1 MKIFDCFMYYDEE
14 MILDLRL
21 NYLNNYV
28 DYFVIVE
35 SIYTHSGQRRKLFFN
50 INNFSKFKK
59 KIIYIVLNEEP
70 KNLDKIE
77 KNDDENTLNSKLIL
91 NAVKRENL
99 QRDTIQNGLMLASQ
113 NDFIVISDVDEIP
126 NLENL
131 NLDNIDKKIILFNQK
146 YYYYK
151 FNLKLNGIKW
161 YGSKACLNKYLISP
175 QWLRNVKSKIYP
187 WWRFDVFFSNKK
199 YKNIKIINNGGWHFS
214 NIKSASDIEKKM
226 RTYLHHIEYELNPL
240 GEAKINEIIK
250 QKKPIYNLK
259 SDMKSNKFDLSDR
272 LISADINELPSYVQN
287 NLNKYKKWID

>member
-35 SIYTHSGQRRKLFFN
+35 SIYTHSGQRRKLLFN

-70 KNLDKIE
+70 KNLDKIDKKDD
-77 KNDDENTLNSKLIL
+77 KNTVNSKLIL

-99 QRDTIQNGLMLASQ
+99 QRDTIQNGLTLASQ
-113 NDFIVISDVDEIP
+113 NDLIIISDVDEIP
-126 NLENL
+126 NLESFNF
-131 NLDNIDKKIILFNQK
+131 DNIDKKIILFNQK

-161 YGSKACLNKYLISP
+161 HGSKACLKKYLISP
-175 QWLRNVKSKIYP
+175 QWLRNVKDKIYP
-187 WWRFDVFFSNKK
+187 WWRFDIFFSNKK
-199 YKNIKIINNGGWHFS
+199 YKNVKIINNGGWHFS

-226 RTYLHHIEYELNPL
+226 KTYLHHREYELNPL
-240 GEAKINEIIK
+240 GEVKIQEIIE
-250 QKKPIYNLK
+250 QKKTIYNLK
-259 SDMKSNKFDLSDR
+259 SDMRSNKFDLSDK
-272 LISADINELPSYVQN
+272 LVSAELNELPSYIKK
-287 NLNKYKKWID
+287 NLKKYSNWVE

>member
-1 MKIFDCFMYYDEE
+1 
-14 MILDLRL
+14 MILIIFL
-21 NYLNNYV
+21 NL
-28 DYFVIVE
+28 
-35 SIYTHSGQRRKLFFN
+35 
-50 INNFSKFKK
+50 KK

-70 KNLDKIE
+70 KNLDRIE
-77 KNDDENTLNSKLIL
+77 KKDDENAINSKLIL

-99 QRDTIQNGLMLASQ
+99 QRDTIQNGLTLATQ
-113 NDFIVISDVDEIP
+113 NDLIIISDVDEIP
-126 NLENL
+126 NLESL

-161 YGSKACLNKYLISP
+161 YGSKACLKKYLISP

-214 NIKSASDIEKKM
+214 NIKSASEIEKKM
-226 RTYLHHIEYELNPL
+226 RTYLHHREYELNPL

-250 QKKPIYNLK
+250 EKKPIYNLK

-287 NLNKYKKWID
+287 NLEKYKKWID

>member
-28 DYFVIVE
+28 DYFIIVE
-35 SIYTHSGQRRKLFFN
+35 SIYTHSGLRRKLLFD

-70 KNLDKIE
+70 KNLDRIE
-77 KNDDENTLNSKLIL
+77 KKDDENAINSKLIL

-99 QRDTIQNGLMLASQ
+99 QRDTIQNGLMLATQ
-113 NDFIVISDVDEIP
+113 NDLIIISDVDEIP
-126 NLENL
+126 NLESL

-161 YGSKACLNKYLISP
+161 HGSKACLKKYLISP
-175 QWLRNVKSKIYP
+175 QWLRNVKDKIYP
-187 WWRFDVFFSNKK
+187 WWRFDIFFSNKK

-226 RTYLHHIEYELNPL
+226 RTYLHHREYELNPL
-240 GEAKINEIIK
+240 GESKINEIIK
-250 QKKPIYNLK
+250 EKKPIYNLK

-272 LISADINELPSYVQN
+272 LITANINELPNYVQN
-287 NLNKYKKWID
+287 NLEKYKKWID

>member
-28 DYFVIVE
+28 DYFIIVE
-35 SIYTHSGQRRKLFFN
+35 SIYTHSGLRRKLLFD

-70 KNLDKIE
+70 KNLDRIE
-77 KNDDENTLNSKLIL
+77 KKDDENAINSKLIL

-99 QRDTIQNGLMLASQ
+99 QRDTIQNGLTLATQ
-113 NDFIVISDVDEIP
+113 NDLIIISDVDEIP
-126 NLENL
+126 NLESL

-161 YGSKACLNKYLISP
+161 Y
-175 QWLRNVKSKIYP
+175 
-187 WWRFDVFFSNKK
+187 
-199 YKNIKIINNGGWHFS
+199 
-214 NIKSASDIEKKM
+214 
-226 RTYLHHIEYELNPL
+226 
-240 GEAKINEIIK
+240 
-250 QKKPIYNLK
+250 
-259 SDMKSNKFDLSDR
+259 
-272 LISADINELPSYVQN
+272 
-287 NLNKYKKWID
+287 

>member
-35 SIYTHSGQRRKLFFN
+35 SIYTHSGLRRKLLFD

-70 KNLDKIE
+70 KNLDRIE
-77 KNDDENTLNSKLIL
+77 KKDDENAINSKLIL

-99 QRDTIQNGLMLASQ
+99 QRDTIQNGLMLATQ
-113 NDFIVISDVDEIP
+113 NDLIIISDVDEIP
-126 NLENL
+126 NLESL

-161 YGSKACLNKYLISP
+161 HGSKACLKKYLISP
-175 QWLRNVKSKIYP
+175 QWLRNVKDKIYP
-187 WWRFDVFFSNKK
+187 WWRFDIFFSNKK

-226 RTYLHHIEYELNPL
+226 RTYLHHREYELNPL
-240 GEAKINEIIK
+240 GESKINEIIK
-250 QKKPIYNLK
+250 EKKPIYNLK

-272 LISADINELPSYVQN
+272 LITANINELPNYVQN
-287 NLNKYKKWID
+287 NLEKYKKWID

>member
-35 SIYTHSGQRRKLFFN
+35 SIYTHSGLRRKLLFD

-70 KNLDKIE
+70 KNLDRIE
-77 KNDDENTLNSKLIL
+77 KKDDENAINSKLIL

-99 QRDTIQNGLMLASQ
+99 QRDTIQNGLTLASQ
-113 NDFIVISDVDEIP
+113 NDLIVISDVDEIP
-126 NLENL
+126 NLESL
-131 NLDNIDKKIILFNQK
+131 NLGNIDKKIILFNQK

-161 YGSKACLNKYLISP
+161 HGSKACLKKHLISP
-175 QWLRNVKSKIYP
+175 QWLRNVKDKIYP

-226 RTYLHHIEYELNPL
+226 RTYLHHREYELNPL

-250 QKKPIYNLK
+250 EKKPIYNLK

-272 LISADINELPSYVQN
+272 LISANINELPNYVQN
-287 NLNKYKKWID
+287 NLEKYKKWID

>member
-35 SIYTHSGQRRKLFFN
+35 SIYTHSGLRRKLLFD

-77 KNDDENTLNSKLIL
+77 KKDDENTINSKLIL

-99 QRDTIQNGLMLASQ
+99 QRDTLQNGLTLASQ
-113 NDFIVISDVDEIP
+113 NDLILISDVDEIP

-161 YGSKACLNKYLISP
+161 HGSKACLKKYLISP

-226 RTYLHHIEYELNPL
+226 RTYLHHREYELNPL
-240 GEAKINEIIK
+240 GEVKINEIIK
-250 QKKPIYNLK
+250 EKKPIYNLK

-287 NLNKYKKWID
+287 NLEKYKKWID

>member
-1 MKIFDCFMYYDEE
+1 MYYDEE

-21 NYLNNYV
+21 NYLDAYV

-35 SIYTHSGQRRKLFFN
+35 SIYTHSGLPRKLLFD
-50 INNFSKFKK
+50 INNFSKFKN
-59 KIIYIVLNEEP
+59 KIIYKVLNEEP

-99 QRDTIQNGLMLASQ
+99 QRDTLQNGLTLASQ
-113 NDFIVISDVDEIP
+113 NDLILISDVDEIP